1 VEQIQ
6 GKYLIDANFFSIK
19 PKKLDSWAW
28 KCILKNPLQ
37 FRKRIQWKVGN
48 GISINFWLDNYYA
61 NDSLANML
69 NITNNSLIDT
79 SLKVSHFITGNK
91 EWDVARLQPLVDLV
105 QL

>member
-79 SLKVSHFITGNK
+79 SLKVSHFFTGNK
-91 EWDVARLQPLVDLV
+91 EWDVARL
-105 QL
+105 